1 MAELSVVDVA
11 IHYGGVVAIRS
22 ASFSVSG
29 GTVLGL
35 IGPNGAG
42 KSSMVN
48 AITGFLRPAAGSISV
63 DGRDIT
69 GRSPAEIL
77 DAGIA
82 RTFQQAQLAPG
93 MTVAQNLRLP
103 VVGHFSAAE
112 AQARVRE
119 VAERLG
125 FVSLLPQSAASIS
138 FGKRRLVEIGR
149 ALMREPGIILLDEPG
164 AGLTGGEKDLVNG
177 VLREIA
183 ASGAAILL
191 IDHDMQFVS
200 RVCDSIVVLD
210 AGTVIA
216 SGRPDEVRQDPMVIE
231 AYLGK
236 LHGDVAA

>member
-1 MAELSVVDVA
+1 MAELSAVEVA
-11 IHYGGVVAIRS
+11 IRYGGVVAIRS
-22 ASFSVSG
+22 ASFSVRG
-29 GTVLGL
+29 GTILGL
-35 IGPNGAG
+35 LGPNGAG

-48 AITGFLRPAAGSISV
+48 AITGFVRPAGGRITV

-69 GRSPAEIL
+69 GMSPARVL

-82 RTFQQAQLAPG
+82 RTFQQAQLSPG

-103 VVGHFSAAE
+103 VVGRMTAAD
-112 AQARVRE
+112 AYARIHS

-125 FVSLLPQSAASIS
+125 FANLLSQPASSIS

-149 ALMREPGIILLDEPG
+149 ALMREPDIILLDEPG
-164 AGLTGGEKDLVNG
+164 AGLTPGEKQTVDG

-200 RVCDSIVVLD
+200 GVCDSVVVLD
-210 AGTVIA
+210 AGTIIA
-216 SGRPDEVRQDPMVIE
+216 SGTPDEVRRDPVVIE
-231 AYLGK
+231 AYLGRVQ
-236 LHGDVAA
+236 GGEAP